1 MERIKKYDKAIL
13 EVMQEVMDSFKNA
26 ENADCDF
33 HPIIDKTNHR
43 YLLQAVGWEK
53 GRKRIFNIFF
63 TIDIIE
69 NKIWIQQDN
78 LEYSVAERLVEKG
91 IPKKEI
97 VLAYFPEFHRQH
109 TEYAVA

>member
-1 MERIKKYDKAIL
+1 MERIKRYHKAIV
-13 EVMQEVMDSFKNA
+13 EVMEEVMDSFKNS
-26 ENADCDF
+26 ENSEYDF
-33 HPIIDKTNHR
+33 HPIFDKTNHR
-43 YLLQAVGWEK
+43 YQLQAVGWERE
-53 GRKRIFNIFF
+53 RKRIFNIFF
-63 TIDIIE
+63 HIDIID